1 MNVQP
6 KLATVANAVANAP
19 VVSPL
24 AELLQHRTTIVIVVG
39 IVALLGLPYVP
50 NMTPDRLTLLT
61 NVIIGAMGLLGVRFS
76 IEGVMTTRAD
86 LKTLVD
92 DVQGSIQVD
101 TPSASVTVTNN
112 ASEPLTRTV
121 PPPAQQTMPDLSV
134 G

>member
-6 KLATVANAVANAP
+6 KLATVAAIVANAP

-24 AELLQHRTTIVIVVG
+24 AELLQHRTTIVIIVG

-50 NMTPDRLTLLT
+50 NITPDRLTLLT

-76 IEGVMTTRAD
+76 VEGVMTTRAD

-92 DVQGSIQVD
+92 DVTGSIQVD
-101 TPSASVTVTNN
+101 APAAVTVVNN
-112 ASEPLTRTV
+112 VPVAPAEPV
-121 PPPAQQTMPDLSV
+121 GAQ